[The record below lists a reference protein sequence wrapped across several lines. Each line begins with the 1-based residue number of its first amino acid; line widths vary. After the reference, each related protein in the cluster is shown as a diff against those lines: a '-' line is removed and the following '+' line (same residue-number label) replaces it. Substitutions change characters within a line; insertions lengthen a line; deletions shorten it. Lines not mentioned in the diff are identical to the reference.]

1 MAGIAAA
8 VSSCCARPLPSNRC
22 AGVDGDG
29 FAATANVRGCPE
41 RTVELLRQRRRV
53 AHGVGESRDCKRNQL
68 CGNASIRSRPVR
80 PTTRAS
86 SEDSR
91 EQFVKQGRREWLLS
105 SAALAGVAFPGS
117 AHGLGRFFDVAE
129 DSVSGISEGV
139 NAGTSGRSSAKVQS
153 VDDVTTWYRYRGE
166 GFALRIPPGYQ
177 DVLDPLNEE
186 ALNSLYGERA
196 KDRPFAARF
205 ASPDRDEILSVVIK
219 PASQMQ
225 LSFYQA
231 MDIKDF
237 GSIKDA
243 ATKFVPGGSK
253 LVAARIINSTKSR
266 VPRTYYLYEF
276 VARDKHVAMSAG
288 VAGGRVFVLGATA
301 PESKWKDAGN
311 KLRLAASSFYLP

>member
-1 MAGIAAA
+1 MAGVAAA
-8 VSSCCARPLPSNRC
+8 VNGSCCGRPSPL
-22 AGVDGDG
+22 
-29 FAATANVRGCPE
+29 NVAGCPE
-41 RTVELLRQRRRV
+41 RTVELLRRQRRV
-53 AHGVGESRDCKRNQL
+53 AHGVRESRDCERNQL
-68 CGNASIRSRPVR
+68 CGSASIRSRPVR
-80 PTTRAS
+80 LITRAS
-86 SEDSR
+86 SEDYR

-105 SAALAGVAFPGS
+105 SATLAGVAFPGS

-129 DSVSGISEGV
+129 DSVSGTPEGA
-139 NAGTSGRSSAKVQS
+139 NAGTSVRSSAKVQQS
-153 VDDVTTWYRYRGE
+153 VDDVTTWFRFRGE

-237 GSIKDA
+237 GSIKEA
-243 ATKFVPGGSK
+243 APKFVPGGSK

-288 VAGGRVFVLGATA
+288 VAGGRVFVMGATA